1 MAKLLPQR
9 KGLYSRVKTT
19 CRSSTKQVSADQPP
33 WSYMAASYCMMS
45 SSCSTYDSFTR
56 LLIDTH
62 VITFIKYNNNFVIFL
77 RRIFCS
83 ETFFALIFFPNF
95 FFPNLF
101 FRASLL
107 RKIFS
112 EGSFPRRIF
121 FRNIF
126 SPKDLFPKHLF
137 FRKMFE
143 RCFGTQIYHFL
154 QN

>member
-1 MAKLLPQR
+1 
-9 KGLYSRVKTT
+9 
-19 CRSSTKQVSADQPP
+19 
-33 WSYMAASYCMMS
+33 MAASYCTMG

-112 EGSFPRRIF
+112 EGCLPRRIF

-126 SPKDLFPKHLF
+126 FS
-137 FRKMFE
+137 E
-143 RCFGTQIYHFL
+143 RCLKDVSELKFIIFYKINNFTELLRNKVERSFGQKKFRIF
-154 QN
+154 